1 MTALPASNPAQER
14 QSHGSRVRELEE
26 AFAAF
31 NATSALLQGAYH
43 ELENRVAVLSD
54 ELAEARSERLQQ
66 LAEKE
71 RLADR
76 LQRLIEALPGGVV
89 VLDGH
94 GIVREHNP
102 GAGELMGMP
111 LRDRR
116 WRDVLAQAAARA
128 SESEIELKD
137 GRLASVATRAL
148 HAESGC
154 IILIADVTEQR
165 RLQALADRNARL
177 SQMGEMSARLAHQT
191 RTPLTAAVLY
201 ASQLARAGAEP
212 ERVQRYSQKI
222 LAQLRLLERMVND
235 MLCFARGAHAG
246 DEEVDVRALF
256 DELLQT
262 IAPQVGADASVTA
275 LPVPHGTTLRG
286 GREAVSGALLN
297 LIDNALRAAG
307 ERARVELEAKADVDG
322 GVTLFVHDNGPGVPE
337 PLRER
342 IFEPFFTT
350 RSNGTGLGLAVVQ
363 SVARAHGGVARIEA
377 RAGGGASFS
386 LFVPRIGED
395 LLPSGGARAA
405 EDGA

>member
-1 MTALPASNPAQER
+1 
-14 QSHGSRVRELEE
+14 
-26 AFAAF
+26 
-31 NATSALLQGAYH
+31 
-43 ELENRVAVLSD
+43 
-54 ELAEARSERLQQ
+54 
-66 LAEKE
+66 
-71 RLADR
+71 
-76 LQRLIEALPGGVV
+76 
-89 VLDGH
+89 
-94 GIVREHNP
+94 
-102 GAGELMGMP
+102 
-111 LRDRR
+111 
-116 WRDVLAQAAARA
+116 
-128 SESEIELKD
+128 
-137 GRLASVATRAL
+137 
-148 HAESGC
+148 
-154 IILIADVTEQR
+154 
-165 RLQALADRNARL
+165 
-177 SQMGEMSARLAHQT
+177 
-191 RTPLTAAVLY
+191 
-201 ASQLARAGAEP
+201 
-212 ERVQRYSQKI
+212 VQRYSQKI

-262 IAPQVGADASVTA
+262 IAPQVGVDASVTS

-286 GREAVSGALLN
+286 GREAVSGAVLN

-395 LLPSGGARAA
+395 LLPSGGARAV